1 MEIKENKTR
10 ISLWL
15 EGKRFSK
22 IELNKLIITNGYSN
36 HNRNL
41 WKIFNFNEIDDCLEL
56 LKCYFLGK
64 KINISLK
71 EQQTIQKLYLKLCDN
86 LNI

>member
-15 EGKRFSK
+15 KGKRFYK
-22 IELNKLIITNGYSN
+22 IEPNKLIFTNGYSK

-41 WKIFNFNEIDDCLEL
+41 WKTSRFNKIDNCLEL
-56 LKCYFLGK
+56 LQSCLLERTM
-64 KINISLK
+64 NISLE
-71 EQQTIQKLYLKLCDN
+71 EQQYIKKLYIKLFV
-86 LNI
+86 